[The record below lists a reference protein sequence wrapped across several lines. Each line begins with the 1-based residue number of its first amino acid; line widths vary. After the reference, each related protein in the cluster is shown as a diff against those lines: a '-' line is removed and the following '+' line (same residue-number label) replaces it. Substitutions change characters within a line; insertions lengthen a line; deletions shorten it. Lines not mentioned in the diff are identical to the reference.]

1 MPIPQPHLRKI
12 SLEDRDH
19 ILEILTSESVGK
31 TFMLPVFQK
40 KEDAIPLFLR
50 LRELSSDPTRYVR
63 CIDLQGNPIGFI
75 NDISQEH
82 GTVEIGYVIHPDYQ
96 GRGYMT
102 AALNAAIVE
111 LACHGFQQLIT
122 GAFAENTAS
131 IRVMEK
137 CGMIRLSKTDE
148 ISYRNEIHSCV
159 YYSRILNGE

>member
-19 ILEILTSESVGK
+19 ILEILTSESVCK
-31 TFMLPVFQK
+31 PLMLPVYQK
-40 KEDAIPLFLR
+40 KEDAKHLFLR
-50 LRELSSDPTRYVR
+50 LRELFSDPTRYVR

-75 NDISQEH
+75 NDISQEN

-148 ISYRNEIHSCV
+148 ISYRNKIHSCV
-159 YYSRILNGE
+159 YYSRMLNGE